1 MVEAMT
7 ELIDIIWEG
16 AQSGEITAELPDLE
30 IDEGQLLQI
39 ELLGK
44 WQSTGEHLA
53 GYKVGLT
60 SGVARNAFGPGVRP
74 FGFIL
79 ESRVLQSGASLT
91 LTRNL
96 GVENELVFRVGKSI
110 KASGVNAERAREVV
124 DGVAPGFE
132 LNQHRLKQPG
142 SNGIRIADNLSQWGI
157 VVGDFQDVDRPYEQL
172 NVQLEKNGEIVQ
184 EVAASGHIDDHFV
197 SIAALINRLHRFDR
211 GLQAGEL
218 VITGSFTRATV
229 SEPSVW
235 CGDFAGLGKVTLE
248 VTL

>member
-1 MVEAMT
+1 MVAAMT

-16 AQSGEITAELPDLE
+16 TQSGEIIAELPELE
-30 IDEGQLLQI
+30 IDEGQRLQI
-39 ELLGK
+39 KLLDK
-44 WQSTGEHLA
+44 WLDTGEQLA

-60 SGVARNAFGPGVRP
+60 SGAARNAFGPGVRP

-79 ESRVLQSGASLT
+79 MSRVLQSGGNLALI
-91 LTRNL
+91 RNL

-110 KASGVNAERAREVV
+110 KATGVTAEDAREIV

-132 LNQHRLKQPG
+132 INQHRLKRAG

-172 NVQLEKNGEIVQ
+172 SVQLKKDGEIVQ
-184 EVAASGHIDDHFV
+184 QVAASGHIDNHFE

-218 VITGSFTRATV
+218 VITGSFTRAAVT
-229 SEPSVW
+229 EPGIW
-235 CGDFAGLGKVTLE
+235 CGDFSDLGAVTLE
-248 VTL
+248 VTE